1 MSDGTA
7 APLRLAADES
17 APAHPSPLVAE
28 AQPAGF
34 TADVQAIA
42 RIDAVKTV
50 LRVLLQTTGLRL
62 AVVARV
68 TAQEWR
74 CCAVLDE
81 MNFGLNPG
89 DTLAITTTFC
99 NTVRT
104 SATPLLV
111 NHASEDPRFANHPA
125 PKLYGVESY
134 IAVPLYRRDGSFFGV
149 MCALDANPALVAEDK
164 LEVFRHLGELIGHQL
179 ENQDELERREAQL
192 FSAKEAALLRE
203 QLIGI
208 VSHDLRNPLNAI
220 LLSAS
225 TMVRRADLDERA
237 RKAIRRIV
245 DSADRAQ
252 RLIRDLLDFTQARM
266 GQVLPV
272 NRRPMDL
279 HELTLQAVDEV
290 QSVMPE
296 RLLEVET
303 RGDGNGSWDSDRI
316 AQVIH
321 NLLSNAVQ
329 YSPPAARIQVLCEGG
344 LQELVL
350 RVSNAGPPIPTD
362 VIPTLFEPM
371 RRGTEDGTERRS
383 IGLGLFIVDQIAR
396 AHGGRVE
403 VESTQARG
411 TTFSIH
417 LPRRG

>member
-1 MSDGTA
+1 MA
-7 APLRLAADES
+7 APES
-17 APAHPSPLVAE
+17 APSPLAPE
-28 AQPAGF
+28 AQPVGF

-111 NHASEDPRFANHPA
+111 NHASKDPRFASHPA

-149 MCALDANPALVAEDK
+149 MCALDANPALLTQDK

-179 ENQDELERREAQL
+179 ENQDELERRDAQL
-192 FSAKEAALLRE
+192 FNAKEAAILRE

-225 TMVRRADLDERA
+225 TLVRRTDLDERA
-237 RKAIRRIV
+237 RKAIRRVV

-252 RLIRDLLDFTQARM
+252 RLIRDLLDFTQTRM

-272 NRRPMDL
+272 NRQPMDM
-279 HELTLQAVDEV
+279 HELTQQAVDEV

-296 RLLEVET
+296 RVLEVET
-303 RGDGNGSWDSDRI
+303 RGDGKGAWDSDRI

-329 YSPPAARIQVLCEGG
+329 YSPPDARIQVLCEGSG
-344 LQELVL
+344 RQELVL
-350 RVSNAGPPIPTD
+350 RVSNAGPPIPVD
-362 VIPTLFEPM
+362 VLPSLFEPM
-371 RRGTEDGTERRS
+371 RRGTETGTERRS

-403 VESTQARG
+403 VDSTLAGG

-417 LPRRG
+417 LPRHG